1 MRGSMRPGRQ
11 RHTRRPACPTRRA
24 CRAASAPVGFR
35 CPYCGPPALRVELAC
50 ILHASGKAH
59 AAWRKAAARR
69 GVPPSYPTPLPRKLL
84 QAHQARAPTPH
95 PPTPTHLRDAG
106 VHGVGPQP
114 DRGVGRDLGVVAP
127 EVRDGRVVQ
136 EGRLRRGQHLPHR
149 RVVHQLRRAVA
160 NHVLQCV
167 CVGGGQ
173 RGEAVGLGC
182 AKESVGTRLGR
193 AGACSGLAVVGR
205 GGARRRRARGQPT
218 KQGGRLPGSVGGW
231 QQLEGIL
238 LSNYP
243 RAWQQSRE
251 LWRRRGVPPAGCRRS
266 RSRRRGRRTSR
277 HASLQGGGS
286 GWGWLG
292 AATLAGS

>member
-167 CVGGGQ
+167 CVGGGAAGGGCGPGLCEGE
-173 RGEAVGLGC
+173 RGH
-182 AKESVGTRLGR
+182 TPR
-193 AGACSGLAVVGR
+193 AGR
-205 GGARRRRARGQPT
+205 GVLG
-218 KQGGRLPGSVGGW
+218 VGG
-231 QQLEGIL
+231 G
-238 LSNYP
+238 
-243 RAWQQSRE
+243 
-251 LWRRRGVPPAGCRRS
+251 G
-266 RSRRRGRRTSR
+266 
-277 HASLQGGGS
+277 QGGG
-286 GWGWLG
+286 
-292 AATLAGS
+292 AAAPSAGPAHKAGREAARKRGRLAAVGRYSLV